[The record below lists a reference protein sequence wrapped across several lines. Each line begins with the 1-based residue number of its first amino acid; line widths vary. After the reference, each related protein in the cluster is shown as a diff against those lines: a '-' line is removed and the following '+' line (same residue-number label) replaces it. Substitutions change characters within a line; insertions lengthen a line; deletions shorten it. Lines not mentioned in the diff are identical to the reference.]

1 MYILITIFCIE
12 KATVSLGFVVTQEWF
27 RIRETTLEEE
37 FNVQQDQRKNLKSR
51 YFWRV
56 LYCTRYVP
64 NPM

>member
-51 YFWRV
+51 YF
-56 LYCTRYVP
+56 
-64 NPM
+64 